1 MEFKSKEAQDNFK
14 ISTSETEDFSAC
26 FNNNYPLLKQ
36 IENWRKTLKLHMNK
50 SFKKIRINKKKY
62 VKPLPPMLSK
72 LINERNK
79 LLKEN
84 HSEKEIEALDEN
96 ISNLEAE
103 INHNL
108 IKEHFEK
115 YKEDPEK
122 VNLQQVWKTMGK
134 LWPKAGTSLP
144 TAKKNHAGK
153 LVSEPKE
160 LKKLLAKEYK
170 QRLRVRPVRPDFEQL
185 EIRKERIF
193 NMKLKLAEANSSIL
207 WTLGNLEDALR
218 DLKKNKS
225 RDNDGLVNEIFK
237 KDVIGKNLKES
248 LLIMF
253 NNLKQKKMIPIFM
266 NYANITTVPKKGSKL
281 LLENE
286 RGIFRCSVLRGIL
299 MRLIYNEKYQT
310 IDNNMSDC
318 QMGARKKKGCRNNI
332 FIINGIIHD
341 VMSSKNKAPVQLQIY
356 DYKQM
361 FDAVNLQEAVSDIYD
376 VGVND
381 DNLSLLYQANKDV
394 RMAVNTPSGL
404 SERQSI
410 ENVVLQGDTWGSILA
425 SVQVDSIA
433 KEVENSGYGY
443 MYKDVLPVS
452 LLCNYN

>member
-1 MEFKSKEAQDNFK
+1 MKIRCCAAYGCQETDSVDKKDDFWKYLDEEVGEATKTGAGLVIQMDGNLWAGSHIIPNDPRPQNRNGKLFEQFLTRNSHLTVVNSLDVCEGLITRSRFRSGKLEESVLDFFVVCHLVLPHISRMVIDEEGKYVLTNYQQVINGGKAANSDHATQYIDMDLKVITEKPKRCEIWNFKSKEAQDNFK
-14 ISTSETEDFSAC
+14 ISTSETEDFFAC

-207 WTLGNLEDALR
+207 WTLGDLEDALR
-218 DLKKNKS
+218 DIKKIS
-225 RDNDGLVNEIFK
+225 QG
-237 KDVIGKNLKES
+237 
-248 LLIMF
+248 IM
-253 NNLKQKKMIPIFM
+253 
-266 NYANITTVPKKGSKL
+266 
-281 LLENE
+281 
-286 RGIFRCSVLRGIL
+286 
-299 MRLIYNEKYQT
+299 
-310 IDNNMSDC
+310 
-318 QMGARKKKGCRNNI
+318 
-332 FIINGIIHD
+332 
-341 VMSSKNKAPVQLQIY
+341 
-356 DYKQM
+356 
-361 FDAVNLQEAVSDIYD
+361 
-376 VGVND
+376 
-381 DNLSLLYQANKDV
+381 
-394 RMAVNTPSGL
+394 MA
-404 SERQSI
+404 
-410 ENVVLQGDTWGSILA
+410 W
-425 SVQVDSIA
+425 
-433 KEVENSGYGY
+433 
-443 MYKDVLPVS
+443 
-452 LLCNYN
+452 

>member
-1 MEFKSKEAQDNFK
+1 MDLKVITEKPKRCEIWNFKNKEAQDNFK

-122 VNLQQVWKTMGK
+122 VNLHQVWKTMGK

-185 EIRKERIF
+185 EIRKELIF

-361 FDAVNLQEAVSDIYD
+361 FDAINLQEAVSDIYD

-425 SVQVDSIA
+425 SV
-433 KEVENSGYGY
+433 
-443 MYKDVLPVS
+443 
-452 LLCNYN
+452 